1 MGLDM
6 MIIWWKNDK
15 EWMEMYK
22 AIWKKQKLEVVVR
35 KDAYISPKLITWRGQ
50 FKTNFNGEIFLLVAV
65 LKRRLF

>member
-1 MGLDM
+1 
-6 MIIWWKNDK
+6 
-15 EWMEMYK
+15 MEMYK

>member
-1 MGLDM
+1 MDGNVQSDM
-6 MIIWWKNDK
+6 EETEEQLNVP
-15 EWMEMYK
+15 
-22 AIWKKQKLEVVVR
+22 LEIVVR